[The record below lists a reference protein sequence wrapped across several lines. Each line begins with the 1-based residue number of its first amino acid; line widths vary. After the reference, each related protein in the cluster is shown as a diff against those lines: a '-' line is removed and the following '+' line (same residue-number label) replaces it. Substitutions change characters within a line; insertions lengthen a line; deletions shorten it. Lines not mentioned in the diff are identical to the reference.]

1 MVTAPQ
7 PKGPRPGRRR
17 ARRLLRTLRTQLTRQ
32 FITRNRR
39 LAFAL
44 SVLTIAIAVAAVH
57 LSEWWFSPGVMILP
71 ILAGGLLLWPRA
83 LRIFFAFAAAALIY
97 DVIKDKAGAGIVA
110 TIVLTAVF
118 ADVLARTR
126 EKLGVQGLRGD
137 RMLLELRD
145 RIRAQGKL
153 PELGEGWGSSLVLKA
168 GGSSFGGDF
177 VVSFSDGKMLEVAL
191 VDVSGKGIDAGTRAL
206 LLSGAFGGLLGSVPR
221 EEFLPACNAY
231 MRRGGAS
238 EGFVTAVHLSL
249 DLASGEYVIASAGHP
264 PAVHYDGAA
273 GRWRVTRAHG
283 IVLGVV
289 ADLHGAATESERGV
303 LQRGDALMLYTD
315 GLVEAPGRDIDVGTD
330 RLLGEAE
337 RMLASGFR
345 TGAPALVAAMQREIG
360 GSDDCALVL
369 LWRSWPVLAAA
380 LSPGMPAGPGI
391 DDVEHGPAGLWR
403 RKAEHLLQDRVDG
416 GVQPVLG
423 EGLFVVLGLPDIDIA
438 QPGLGAPGQVG
449 DQARR
454 QLRAQAFLDP
464 GVGLGVDRHVV
475 GDCVGHRIASP
486 ILDPK

>member
-17 ARRLLRTLRTQLTRQ
+17 ALRFLRSMRTHLTRQ

-44 SVLTIAIAVAAVH
+44 SALTIAIAVAAVH

-97 DVIKDKAGAGIVA
+97 DVIEGRAGAGIVA
-110 TIVLTAVF
+110 TIVLTAAF

-153 PELGEGWGSSLVLKA
+153 PELGEGWGSSLVLKPA

-177 VVSFSDGKMLEVAL
+177 VVSFCDGKMLEVAL

-221 EEFLPACNAY
+221 DEFLPACNAY
-231 MRRGGAS
+231 MRRGGTS

-249 DLASGEYVIASAGHP
+249 DLASGEYVISSAGHP
-264 PAVHYDGAA
+264 PAARYDGAA
-273 GRWRVTRAHG
+273 GRWLITSAHG

-289 ADLHGAATESERGV
+289 ADLHGAAPNPSAACCSAATRSCSTPTAWSKRRG
-303 LQRGDALMLYTD
+303 ATS
-315 GLVEAPGRDIDVGTD
+315 T
-330 RLLGEAE
+330 
-337 RMLASGFR
+337 
-345 TGAPALVAAMQREIG
+345 
-360 GSDDCALVL
+360 
-369 LWRSWPVLAAA
+369 
-380 LSPGMPAGPGI
+380 
-391 DDVEHGPAGLWR
+391 
-403 RKAEHLLQDRVDG
+403 
-416 GVQPVLG
+416 
-423 EGLFVVLGLPDIDIA
+423 
-438 QPGLGAPGQVG
+438 
-449 DQARR
+449 
-454 QLRAQAFLDP
+454 
-464 GVGLGVDRHVV
+464 
-475 GDCVGHRIASP
+475 
-486 ILDPK
+486 